1 MSETTTQTTQEN
13 LDAVA
18 DAIQAGLGTAKQGV
32 ATAID
37 AASAALP
44 TASHFLARFVYTT
57 CYTISYGVVFPT
69 TLVAMSVPKNNA
81 FVQGVVDGADAAKQ
95 KVDEIIGNYGG
106 ARESGKATDAPHS

>member
-1 MSETTTQTTQEN
+1 MSETTTQEN

-18 DAIQAGLGTAKQGV
+18 DAIQAGLVTAKQGV
-32 ATAID
+32 TTAID

-81 FVQGVVDGADAAKQ
+81 FVQGMVDGAEAAKQ
-95 KVDEIIGNYGG
+95 KVDELIANYGG
-106 ARESGKATDAPHS
+106 TKEAATSTDAPHS